1 MPEDE
6 REDDDVESGE
16 GSAGEPEA
24 LDPEAARER
33 WSSRRGQPK
42 SKFDELQARIGSRRR
57 RGGPDHPGED
67 AAQEDA
73 QDSDDGVPATEPED
87 EE

>member
-24 LDPEAARER
+24 LDPDAARER

-57 RGGPDHPGED
+57 RGGPDHSAGD
-67 AAQEDA
+67 AAQDDA
-73 QDSDDGVPATEPED
+73 QDGEDGVPATEPED

>member
-1 MPEDE
+1 MPDE
-6 REDDDVESGE
+6 REDDDVESGG

-42 SKFDELQARIGSRRR
+42 SKFDELQALLPRLAVDAEPGARRYGAGRSQGRLGMR
-57 RGGPDHPGED
+57 RTTQG
-67 AAQEDA
+67 
-73 QDSDDGVPATEPED
+73 
-87 EE
+87 